1 MDRNKYS
8 SYISAP
14 KYMMGGPSMD
24 AASLAQLLQ
33 QQIAGNSPAVGGIG
47 AAGGMGTAESALSGP
62 AGMFMSLPMKYLS
75 GMHNSAQDAINA
87 FTGMPSPIRK
97 DPMRQIG
104 AFLDQFTNKPTL
116 SPGAIGTQNNITG
129 IGSGGP
135 IGTVGAVQALGA
147 GNPAAQAT
155 LMGAMFP
162 GAGSEPFGHAEPDED
177 QAGGP
182 SDKDADNV
190 YRFSGDEMPIELT
203 RDDRDYSN
211 DPDALAIS
219 GGRIAGLDRRSRSN
233 DFSREPE
240 SYKIGSGLGTVAS
253 GFSKALGG
261 LKGPDTGMLAG
272 ALKSA
277 AANYPTGSA
286 TGRVSSGAFVG
297 GPVSPPS
304 MGGSPSAASM
314 MGQRQQPQPRLMGQ
328 DYQLG
333 DYTLPQR
340 RRTTGYGGTGGGF

>member
-1 MDRNKYS
+1 MPMDRNKYS
-8 SYISAP
+8 SYINAP

-24 AASLAQLLQ
+24 TASLVQLLQ
-33 QQIAGNSPAVGGIG
+33 QQIAGDSPAVGGIG
-47 AAGGMGTAESALSGP
+47 AAGGMGPAESAMSGP
-62 AGMFMSLPMKYLS
+62 AGMLMALPMKYLS
-75 GMHNSAQDAINA
+75 GMHNQAQDAINA

-135 IGTVGAVQALGA
+135 IGTASAVQALGA
-147 GNPAAQAT
+147 VNPAAQAT

-182 SDKDADNV
+182 SDKDADNG
-190 YRFSGDEMPIELT
+190 YISGVPNNDF
-203 RDDRDYSN
+203 SN
-211 DPDALAIS
+211 DPDALSIG
-219 GGRIAGLDRRSRSN
+219 GGRIAGLDPRSRSN

-240 SYKIGSGLGTVAS
+240 AYKIGSGLGAVSS

-261 LKGPDTGMLAG
+261 LKGPNTGMLAG

-277 AANYPTGSA
+277 AANYPTERA

-297 GPVSPPS
+297 GPVSQPS
-304 MGGSPSAASM
+304 MGGSPSASSM
-314 MGQRQQPQPRLMGQ
+314 MGQRPQPRLMGQ